1 MRQFADTD
9 ALGHPYADLRVF
21 SDATATARNTAGAGP
36 SCCAAPRH
44 RLTFG
49 HWWGP
54 ERWHCCQCGAVT
66 KAVEVAL

>member
-1 MRQFADTD
+1 MRQSADTD
-9 ALGHPYADLRVF
+9 AVERPCADLRGFPKV
-21 SDATATARNTAGAGP
+21 TATNPPAGVGP